1 MTVSATA
8 VSLAVGMA
16 SATAFVVVVVA
27 MSALAMM
34 ATVSATVAVAAIFA
48 LARHGV
54 DKACDFFGCGVVAF
68 YDFTTEMKIHAG
80 KLVIEVDDDGVF
92 LYFFYES
99 VEVHAVGVFHR
110 NDVAGVDCLGIKVSA
125 TVAED
130 ALGQFFYSGFVVGA
144 ESLVLGNGEVK
155 LVAGFE
161 VFDIFFKVGQR
172 ETEPGDEVETV
183 VAIGLFDKDRLFTL
197 FCYEEFVIYAE
208 VFVFCHKGL
217 VFVKYCEFLQKY
229 NKKPRTEEKQRKNCV
244 IDTNRLQM
252 LWFLFGRLV
261 ESVDCM
267 QHRIAP
273 DRHIPGLG
281 VSLRIDTA
289 IDV

>member
-1 MTVSATA
+1 MTVSAIT
-8 VSLAVGMA
+8 VTFAVGMA
-16 SATAFVVVVVA
+16 SAAAFAMVA
-27 MSALAMM
+27 VAVSALAMM
-34 ATVSATVAVAAIFA
+34 ATVAATIAVASFFA

-54 DKACDFFGCGVVAF
+54 DKACDFFWGGVVAF
-68 YDFTTEMKIHAG
+68 YDFTTEVKVHAG
-80 KLVIEVDDDGVF
+80 KLVVEVDYDGVF

-110 NDVAGVDCLGIKVSA
+110 NDVAGVDCLGVEVSA

-172 ETEPGDEVETV
+172 EAEPGDEVETV
-183 VAIGLFDKDRLFTL
+183 VAVGFFDKDRLFTL
-197 FCYEEFVIYAE
+197 LGYEEFVVYAE

-217 VFVKYCEFLQKY
+217 VFVKNCEFLQKY
-229 NKKPRTEEKQRKNCV
+229 NKKPRKEEK
-244 IDTNRLQM
+244 
-252 LWFLFGRLV
+252 
-261 ESVDCM
+261 
-267 QHRIAP
+267 
-273 DRHIPGLG
+273 
-281 VSLRIDTA
+281 
-289 IDV
+289 